1 MMKYFDSRW
10 RKTGLVLG
18 VVFAFALIVNFT
30 HSAYIAVDDSF
41 TANMQS
47 LNRLESLDVQI
58 RGTVERPS
66 PLTYYLNQVRNLLSS
81 YYVGGSEATQ
91 ASTGILVSITGTN
104 VASTA
109 SVDYYIEAVA
119 SDALGNPYRFLE
131 GNGTSVTVDGA
142 SLDLSNQ
149 TTIENHLE
157 AMGLS
162 TTASHTIDY
171 YLYVLAE
178 STGLV
183 SGETLTSEIVKTK
196 FDTIT
201 FDYGTEVSDTFYSSE
216 GCGNYQYYPTYIEN
230 MATFGVIKR
239 TSKIQQ
245 GYLNFPLSGVGEGVT
260 AAQLTYRCSSVYS
273 ARQMTIYR
281 ITETWGVSSN
291 KPTWNNQPTYE
302 TTDSATQTPTDYWN
316 YLDITEMAQAW
327 GGGAGKY
334 GIMMAIPSGASSS
347 EGHTVFNTNG
357 DFPPYI
363 DITWVTYSASWY
375 PVPAS
380 VLDMQLGQT
389 LGSLVVIALTGYL
402 VASVLKENQNEST
415 KKV

>member
-1 MMKYFDSRW
+1 MKYFDSRW

-131 GNGTSVTVDGA
+131 GNGTSITVGGA

-149 TTIENHLE
+149 TTIGNHLE

-183 SGETLTSEIVKTK
+183 SGET
-196 FDTIT
+196 
-201 FDYGTEVSDTFYSSE
+201 
-216 GCGNYQYYPTYIEN
+216 
-230 MATFGVIKR
+230 
-239 TSKIQQ
+239 
-245 GYLNFPLSGVGEGVT
+245 
-260 AAQLTYRCSSVYS
+260 
-273 ARQMTIYR
+273 
-281 ITETWGVSSN
+281 
-291 KPTWNNQPTYE
+291 
-302 TTDSATQTPTDYWN
+302 
-316 YLDITEMAQAW
+316 
-327 GGGAGKY
+327 
-334 GIMMAIPSGASSS
+334 
-347 EGHTVFNTNG
+347 
-357 DFPPYI
+357 
-363 DITWVTYSASWY
+363 
-375 PVPAS
+375 
-380 VLDMQLGQT
+380 
-389 LGSLVVIALTGYL
+389 
-402 VASVLKENQNEST
+402 
-415 KKV
+415 